1 MGPVGPT
8 TGTFAAPGRGSF
20 GKLHGSEGVQSKTLA
35 STHTPTGWWTILP
48 RSLRLVRTTK
58 SIPSPPARGEQE
70 RSPLMTAAPAKPD
83 LAKSLKNVSEKD
95 RKQIEAAQEMLGP
108 DPDQM
113 GFIKNLFWGNFRED
127 MVFPYPEI
135 TADEIAR
142 CDQLLAN
149 LDAYLKNEHP
159 TVEVD
164 QTEEIPRWAID
175 KLFGLGVMGMIIPQ
189 EFGGGGYSI
198 TSYNRVL
205 SRIGETCGST
215 AVMVSAHQSIGCGAL
230 VLFGTEDQKKRFLPR
245 MATDTLSAFCLS
257 EPNVGCDAGGQE
269 TRFEKND
276 DGSFTILQGE
286 KKWATSGALSGLFT
300 VMGKQKM
307 VDPKTGKEKDKVT
320 ALIVTPDMEGVDI
333 FSKNRSK
340 CTIRGTWQARIK
352 FDNVRVP
359 AENLLHHEGR
369 GLNVALTCLNY
380 GRCTLSAGMVGAAKA
395 AFEQGT
401 KWALT
406 RHQFDR
412 AIGEFDLVQD
422 NVARMKAI
430 VYSTEAMLY
439 MTTGMV
445 DRGDDDIML
454 ETAICK
460 VFCSHF
466 GFEGPNAAMQIM
478 GGEGFMT
485 ENQLERVW
493 RDSRI
498 NTVVEGANEVMHSFV
513 FAYGSKQLG
522 EYMLGIKE
530 NPMKAPFTAARIGLQ
545 LFGGIKP
552 KAPEIHKLSPQL
564 FERGRR
570 MGKLVQRFS
579 HEVKM
584 SFKRHEEKLIT
595 DQMTQRRLSW
605 AAIYIHAMACVLSRV
620 DATIR
625 KGINGDTLA
634 GEMAIVNYC
643 CDWFE
648 AEIDANLKGL
658 TKNFDAS
665 MRKAAEVAMR
675 EVGELENR
683 FYSIPEKTPDMEAR
697 GTGRDLVQDH
707 IRQFGSGSVFV
718 ESGQTKV

>member
-1 MGPVGPT
+1 M
-8 TGTFAAPGRGSF
+8 
-20 GKLHGSEGVQSKTLA
+20 SK
-35 STHTPTGWWTILP
+35 
-48 RSLRLVRTTK
+48 V
-58 SIPSPPARGEQE
+58 
-70 RSPLMTAAPAKPD
+70 D
-83 LAKSLKNVSEKD
+83 LSKLKNVSEKD
-95 RKQIEAAQEMLGP
+95 RKQIQQAEEMLGP
-108 DPDQM
+108 EPEDM
-113 GFIKNLFWGNFRED
+113 GFIKNLFWGNFREKL
-127 MVFPYPEI
+127 VFPYPEI
-135 TADEIAR
+135 SAEEISR
-142 CDQLLAN
+142 CDQLLAG
-149 LDAYLKNEHP
+149 LDEYLKNDHP
-159 TVEVD
+159 RIEVD
-164 QTEEIPRWAID
+164 QNQELPRWAID
-175 KLFGLGVMGMIIPQ
+175 RLFGLGVMGMIIPQ
-189 EFGGGGYSI
+189 EYGGGGFSI

-215 AVMVSAHQSIGCGAL
+215 AVVVSAHQSIGCGAL

-269 TRFEKND
+269 TRFKKND
-276 DGSFTILQGE
+276 DGSFTIISGE

-300 VMGKQKM
+300 VMGKQEI
-307 VDPKTGKEKDKVT
+307 VDPKTGKKKDKVT
-320 ALIVTPDMEGVDI
+320 ALIVTPDMDGVDI
-333 FSKNRSK
+333 FSRNRSK
-340 CTIRGTWQARIK
+340 STIRGTWQARIK
-352 FDNVRVP
+352 FENVRVP

-412 AIGEFDLVQD
+412 PLADFDLVQD
-422 NVARMKAI
+422 NIAKMHAY
-430 VYSTEAMLY
+430 VYATEAMLY

-466 GFEGPNAAMQIM
+466 GFLGPDAAMQIM

-485 ENQLERVW
+485 ENELERVW

-522 EYMLGIKE
+522 EFMLGVKE
-530 NPMKAPFTAARIGLQ
+530 NPVKNPGAAMKIGMQ

-552 KAPEIHKLSPQL
+552 KAPEIHTLSPQL
-564 FERGRR
+564 YDH
-570 MGKLVQRFS
+570 GKRLTKLTQRFS

-605 AAIYIHAMACVLSRV
+605 CAIYLHAMACVLSRV
-620 DATIR
+620 DGTIR

-634 GEMAIVNYC
+634 SEMATVNYC
-643 CDWFE
+643 VEWF
-648 AEIDANLKGL
+648 AREIDENIRGL
-658 TKNFDAS
+658 TSNYD
-665 MRKAAEVAMR
+665 EAMR
-675 EVGELENR
+675 AAAKVAIKHVNDLDNKW
-683 FYSIPEKTPDMEAR
+683 YAIPERTPDMDAR
-697 GTGRDLVQDH
+697 GSGKELEQEF
-707 IRQFGSGSVFV
+707 IQQFGEGSVFV
-718 ESGQTKV
+718 ETGQVKV